1 MSVWKRN
8 AVVVA
13 IVLFV
18 GAAVYL
24 NWSYNNQTEETED
37 DPGKVLGET
46 SLVNGEQ
53 DEEGTTQTGETGETG
68 ETDGEET
75 TQTGYFASARLNRQQ
90 ARDSA
95 LELLQEAAADAS
107 ADQALI
113 DEANA
118 SIQAMATY
126 TMSEAQ
132 AENLITAKSDP
143 VFGGVYK
150 LAAVKDGEDYI
161 PKIKV
166 SESAEKLTIPLLKR
180 VWRIYDHY
188 TKKAMADYVA
198 VFDEEVEVGDG
209 LTLFDPFQT
218 WKERT
223 YTNCSAVCLTT
234 PSYEKGKLVYE
245 RPTVKEIRE
254 RCTVQLENLWEE
266 MRRFEYPHKYYV
278 DLSQKLWDC
287 QHKMLTELSKVTGK
301 SAE

>member
-24 NWSYNNQTEETED
+24 NWSYNNQTEETGD

-53 DEEGTTQTGETGETG
+53 GEEGTAQTGETGETG

-132 AENLITAKSDP
+132 AENLITAK
-143 VFGGVYK
+143 GY
-150 LAAVKDGEDYI
+150 GECVCFLNEDSASVV
-161 PKIKV
+161 V
-166 SESAEKLTIPLLKR
+166 SATEN
-180 VWRIYDHY
+180 
-188 TKKAMADYVA
+188 
-198 VFDEEVEVGDG
+198 G
-209 LTLFDPFQT
+209 LTESDTARIVEIVMETTGLEANQIKIIEADP
-218 WKERT
+218 
-223 YTNCSAVCLTT
+223 
-234 PSYEKGKLVYE
+234 
-245 RPTVKEIRE
+245 
-254 RCTVQLENLWEE
+254 
-266 MRRFEYPHKYYV
+266 
-278 DLSQKLWDC
+278 
-287 QHKMLTELSKVTGK
+287 
-301 SAE
+301 

>member
-24 NWSYNNQTEETED
+24 NWSYNNQTEETGD

-53 DEEGTTQTGETGETG
+53 DEEGTAQTGETGETG

-75 TQTGYFASARLNRQQ
+75 TQTGYFASARLNLQQ

-107 ADQALI
+107 ADQTLI

-132 AENLITAKSDP
+132 AENLITAK
-143 VFGGVYK
+143 GY
-150 LAAVKDGEDYI
+150 GECVCFLNEDSASVV
-161 PKIKV
+161 V
-166 SESAEKLTIPLLKR
+166 SATEN
-180 VWRIYDHY
+180 
-188 TKKAMADYVA
+188 
-198 VFDEEVEVGDG
+198 G
-209 LTLFDPFQT
+209 LTESDTARIVEIVMETTGLEANQIKIIEADP
-218 WKERT
+218 
-223 YTNCSAVCLTT
+223 
-234 PSYEKGKLVYE
+234 
-245 RPTVKEIRE
+245 
-254 RCTVQLENLWEE
+254 
-266 MRRFEYPHKYYV
+266 
-278 DLSQKLWDC
+278 
-287 QHKMLTELSKVTGK
+287 
-301 SAE
+301 

>member
-53 DEEGTTQTGETGETG
+53 DEEGTAQTGETGETG

-113 DEANA
+113 GEANA

-132 AENLITAKSDP
+132 AENLITAK
-143 VFGGVYK
+143 GY
-150 LAAVKDGEDYI
+150 GECVCFLNEDSASVV
-161 PKIKV
+161 V
-166 SESAEKLTIPLLKR
+166 SATEN
-180 VWRIYDHY
+180 
-188 TKKAMADYVA
+188 
-198 VFDEEVEVGDG
+198 G
-209 LTLFDPFQT
+209 LTESDTARIVEIVMETTGLEANQIKIIEADP
-218 WKERT
+218 
-223 YTNCSAVCLTT
+223 
-234 PSYEKGKLVYE
+234 
-245 RPTVKEIRE
+245 
-254 RCTVQLENLWEE
+254 
-266 MRRFEYPHKYYV
+266 
-278 DLSQKLWDC
+278 
-287 QHKMLTELSKVTGK
+287 
-301 SAE
+301 